1 MISNKIS
8 FRFDFVFQSEQWNR
22 TNIFYSDDLDTLS
35 YIPITTLYFDRE
47 KSIGPDDVYVTVIN
61 VPLLV
66 NR

>member
-8 FRFDFVFQSEQWNR
+8 FRLDFVFQSEQWNR